1 MGVSFQ
7 LQPNVRTAYR
17 VETVYGTLPTNDSTA
32 RVFRTNP
39 GTGLA
44 LTKSPIVANEVRSDL
59 QKVRD
64 RHGSRVVSG
73 SLAADLS
80 LTTFDPLLEAALRG
94 TFSAVLTSP
103 SFTAGYVASTGI
115 LTRGTGSFIGEGYKV
130 GDVVTLA
137 GANVSAQAGIPLVLV
152 AVGTTTAT
160 VGNRASITDITSAAV
175 TTVSRPKKVIMP
187 ASPVLRSF
195 SVEHWE
201 AGATSSQ
208 RFLGCRVGSLAFTQP
223 PVGMVGVEF
232 GFTGQDMALG
242 ASSYFAAATEFTSTP
257 MAAVDAIVCY
267 NGAQIATLSAASL
280 TLDLGL
286 TTTPVIGSVLSPNV
300 FDGVVGVTGSLT
312 FLKSAQT
319 LMSQFL
325 GETTGLSL
333 QLMYREAGTNGFI
346 AVNVPNFTVGSVE
359 TERIGAQGAQLETA
373 QIMVGVASGSDR
385 DASMLTLCTSA
396 T

>member
-17 VETVYGTLPTNDSTA
+17 VESAYGVLPTNDSTA

-39 GTGLA
+39 GSGLS
-44 LTKSPIVANEVRSDL
+44 LTKAPISANEVRADL
-59 QKVRD
+59 QRVRD
-64 RHGSRVVSG
+64 RHGPRTVTG
-73 SLAADLS
+73 SLAGDLS
-80 LTTFDPLLEAALRG
+80 LSTFDPLLEAALRG
-94 TFSAVLTSP
+94 TFSSP
-103 SFTAGYVASTGI
+103 LVSASFASTYVASTGVW
-115 LTRGTGSFIGEGYKV
+115 TRGTGSFVGEGYRV
-130 GDVVTLA
+130 GDVVTVTG
-137 GANVSAQAGIPLVLV
+137 GANAGVPVVLV

-160 VGNRASITDITSAAV
+160 IGNRAAWVDQASVAGVVAT
-175 TTVSRPKKVIMP
+175 RPKKVIMP

-195 SVEHWE
+195 SVEHFE
-201 AGATSSQ
+201 AGASSSQ

-223 PVGMVGVEF
+223 PDGMVGVEF
-232 GFTGQDMALG
+232 GFTGQDMALAG
-242 ASSYFAAATEFTSTP
+242 TSYFAAATEFTSQP
-257 MAAVDAIVCY
+257 MVATDAIVCY
-267 NGAQIATLSAASL
+267 NGVQVTTLSAASL
-280 TLDLGL
+280 SLDLGL

-312 FLKSAQT
+312 FLKANQS

-333 QLMYREAGTNGFI
+333 QLMYREVGTNGFI
-346 AVNVPNFTVGSVE
+346 CVNVPNFTVGSVE
-359 TERIGAQGAQLETA
+359 TERIGPQGAQLETA
-373 QIMVGVASGSDR
+373 SIMVGVASGSDR